1 MYSLNF
7 DLINETNVKVTEV
20 PDTDYKVY
28 KYRRDALNTDNA
40 TTLGL
45 WRSVITKN
53 DKIVCFAPPKSVS
66 IDNFMDGTY
75 GSMEFGKE
83 MYLEQYVEGTM
94 MNVFYDGEEWECATR
109 SIVGGR
115 SKFFKD
121 SKKTFRE
128 MFLEAMN
135 ECGLEF
141 EHLDKHFCYSF
152 VFRHPEHRIVEKV
165 VTPMLFLCEVFEI
178 DAENSTVRVVPF
190 RTEIP
195 EILNLTKLYTPFS
208 YAPYLYGSYGGLFA
222 AFTSEDTHFTNMGVI
237 LKDTS
242 GVIRSK
248 IRNPKYTE
256 VRELRSNHPR
266 SLYNYLDL
274 RKGGK
279 HRVMKYLTY
288 YTEDRDKY
296 EEYKNR
302 VNTFT
307 TTLYSNY
314 VKCFIKKDA
323 PLQEFGYQ
331 YRNHMV
337 ALHELYKAELRPIG
351 AYINKYRTI
360 MYVNNLHPARLMY
373 SLNYYREQNNEES
386 RQSIEESIQEDIA

>member
-1 MYSLNF
+1 MTEKNG
-7 DLINETNVKVTEV
+7 NVQLVQ
-20 PDTDYKVY
+20 
-28 KYRRDALNTDNA
+28 L
-40 TTLGL
+40 
-45 WRSVITKN
+45 
-53 DKIVCFAPPKSVS
+53 
-66 IDNFMDGTY
+66 
-75 GSMEFGKE
+75 
-83 MYLEQYVEGTM
+83 LEDVQSSS
-94 MNVFYDGEEWECATR
+94 R
-109 SIVGGR
+109 IH
-115 SKFFKD
+115 
-121 SKKTFRE
+121 KKTFRE

-178 DAENSTVRVVPF
+178 DAENSIVRVVPF

-195 EILNLTKLYTPFS
+195 EILNLTKLYTHSLMHHIFMEVMVG
-208 YAPYLYGSYGGLFA
+208 YLQHL
-222 AFTSEDTHFTNMGVI
+222 HQKIQHLQIGVI

-323 PLQEFGYQ
+323 PLQEFGYRH
-331 YRNHMV
+331 RNHMV
-337 ALHELYKAELRPIG
+337 ALHDELYKAELRPMEHMLISI
-351 AYINKYRTI
+351 APLC
-360 MYVNNLHPARLMY
+360 YVNNLHPARLMY
-373 SLNYYREQNNEES
+373 SLNYYLREQNNEES
-386 RQSIEESIQEDIA
+386 RQSIEESIQQDIA